1 MELDSAASAF
11 TARRALSTDYEAVIS
26 LDPTVYG
33 GFDYLLHRYEE
44 FMRNKNFICGVIEK
58 DSRVVSV

>member
-11 TARRALSTDYEAVIS
+11 IARRALSSDYEAVIS
-26 LDPTVYG
+26 LDPTVYN

-44 FMRNKNFICGVIEK
+44 FMRNKNFVCGLIEK
-58 DSRVVSV
+58 DNQVVSI